1 MNPGASDAHF
11 GGASSYFDFYP
22 YWGAS
27 SRQFLTWL
35 RGKYYS
41 FLVWQHTFTWCINV
55 SIQKDNPWG
64 LTHHVWECGFHRVD
78 YSASHCQS
86 NLTKDEIDVPL
97 PHIVQIQRRRVLVG
111 APQSKSSSHGPHG
124 WPWRAGRI
132 DRRGAKEAQNL
143 LDLISGTHCSTSKP
157 ELIISFVHS
166 LTKNRIAK
174 LSSKK
179 MTSYHSRVR
188 QSLTYARQPDM
199 PQFSLSMLQITAAL
213 PTVCSLSP
221 CYGTNSDPRRIVHCG
236 FKDDLTVA
244 DWINNKS

>member
-1 MNPGASDAHF
+1 MPTCISKPESKSKQSYSKWILVRAMHISAVPRLTTTFIPHWS
-11 GGASSYFDFYP
+11 ASSPTISD
-22 YWGAS
+22 
-27 SRQFLTWL
+27 LTPREIL
-35 RGKYYS
+35 
-41 FLVWQHTFTWCINV
+41 FIPCLAAHTFTWCINV

-199 PQFSLSMLQITAAL
+199 PQFSLSMLQITAANRL
-213 PTVCSLSP
+213 FTFTLLW
-221 CYGTNSDPRRIVHCG
+221 Y
-236 FKDDLTVA
+236 K
-244 DWINNKS
+244 